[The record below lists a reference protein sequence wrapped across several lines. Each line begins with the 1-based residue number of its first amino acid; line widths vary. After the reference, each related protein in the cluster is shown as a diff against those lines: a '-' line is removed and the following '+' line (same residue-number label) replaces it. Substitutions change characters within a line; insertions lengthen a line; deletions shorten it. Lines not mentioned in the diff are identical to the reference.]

1 MSARLATAV
10 TIHMEAGDSRLLL
23 PGYEPTVEEAA
34 LITNPA
40 CWVGGVLPS
49 VDVAT
54 PVAVATPASVAVS
67 ADTPDDVLPD
77 SSWSKADI
85 EAWVKTN
92 GLELPAGLK
101 KEDLLTAIEAWAE
114 QQQAGEEVENAAAD
128 SGSVGDAQ

>member
-10 TIHMEAGDSRLLL
+10 TIHMEDGESRLLL
-23 PGYEPTVEEAA
+23 PGYEPTVEETV

-49 VDVAT
+49 VDVAA

-85 EAWVKTN
+85 EAWVKSN
-92 GLELPAGLK
+92 GLNLPAGLK

-114 QQQAGEEVENAAAD
+114 QQGGEEVGNAAAD
-128 SGSVGDAQ
+128 SDSMGDAH

>member
-10 TIHMEAGDSRLLL
+10 TIHMSDGESRLLL
-23 PGYEPTVEEAA
+23 PGYEPTAEEAA

-54 PVAVATPASVAVS
+54 PVSVADPSGGDVS
-67 ADTPDDVLPD
+67 ADASDVVLPD

-85 EAWVKTN
+85 EAWVKSN
-92 GLELPAGLK
+92 GLDLPAGLK

-128 SGSVGDAQ
+128 SGSVGDTQ